1 MSAEQDPL
9 LPQGHDSP
17 GPEEASE
24 SSRQDDQSCIRRM
37 PLVAFL
43 ATFGMNA
50 AAASSVFVFARIL
63 CKDSS
68 SCDGDEQNAFA
79 RSLAIATVIA
89 NVCAILVIQPLHAV
103 SKKTPNTV
111 LILWLV
117 FRSTS
122 IALLWLAG
130 MRYITPDS
138 SLFPKLTCELASF
151 KSMSIVLLSKVLEG
165 TATDNI
171 LQFALSTIYARAK
184 DQKQFSTL
192 MSESMAFSLLG
203 SSLGP
208 LTAGLGKDF
217 SSRILIAICALVL
230 AALYVG
236 FLTIVGRSHAPNKNN
251 SQSLRDQISVTT
263 EGHAKEGA
271 TLLGDLFQGTFSHF
285 SIFYE
290 KPRFLPPSLSLL
302 LYTNG
307 QAYVLPALMV
317 YASGRY
323 GFTDRQSSWLLS
335 LVTAVSAAS
344 TFLVRLVQQRIKGD
358 IAHLQLNM
366 MVAVMQMSALAISLP
381 LIMQTNYSWQ
391 LYLVTTAMSLGF
403 SASGFIKT
411 YALCQLQHPND
422 GTAALAIFETVGSL
436 LSPLTLGSAQS
447 HWQGGSWT
455 FLSTGMMIASIA
467 ALLVT
472 MTRRVFIPAS

>member
-1 MSAEQDPL
+1 
-9 LPQGHDSP
+9 
-17 GPEEASE
+17 
-24 SSRQDDQSCIRRM
+24 M

-68 SCDGDEQNAFA
+68 SCNGDEQNAFA

-111 LILWLV
+111 LMLWLV
-117 FRSTS
+117 CRSTS
-122 IALLWLAG
+122 IALLWLA
-130 MRYITPDS
+130 
-138 SLFPKLTCELASF
+138 ASF

-208 LTAGLGKDF
+208 LTAGLGRDF

-236 FLTIVGRSHAPNKNN
+236 YLTIVGRSHAPNKNN

-263 EGHAKEGA
+263 EGHAREGA
-271 TLLGDLFQGTFSHF
+271 TLLRDLFQGMFSHF
-285 SIFYE
+285 SIFAE
-290 KPRFLPPSLSLL
+290 KPRFLSPSLSLL

-307 QAYVLPALMV
+307 QAYILPALMV

-335 LVTAVSAAS
+335 LVTAVSATS
-344 TFLVRLVQQRIKGD
+344 TFFVRLVQQRIKGD
-358 IAHLQLNM
+358 IAHLRLNM

-381 LIMQTNYSWQ
+381 LIMETNYSWQ

-436 LSPLTLGSAQS
+436 LSPLTLGAAQS
-447 HWQGGSWT
+447 HWHGGSWT

-467 ALLVT
+467 VLLVT